1 MVHLT
6 EADIKYQVAHVRDD
20 RSQDIIVSHG
30 ICIFLAA
37 IAITMRFISRKL
49 GKVRIGADDWMIVA
63 AFVFE
68 LGEVIGGLICVHYGG
83 GKHAILLK
91 DTTAFAKAVL
101 ATEVLYN
108 PAIACV
114 KFSFLLFF
122 RRVFPGRRFHAL
134 LWLVGTIVFIYSW
147 IIIFSAI
154 FQCQPIRAT
163 WDMSVKHA
171 KCMKFNVEVVVF
183 AVFNVITDVTILI
196 IPIPILWK
204 LQIPWSKKVQLMA
217 VFLTGIFVCVV
228 SAYRVPKEAFLS
240 LADAPWSN
248 VDPCVWSVVEVC
260 VGIVSACLPTM
271 RPLFLHFYHQ
281 RTKSK
286 PTISW
291 PGTSPNALPQG
302 PQGADTTRMALKAA
316 GGGGNEYVCYQNR
329 RYWDEKPLPPAG
341 SFADR
346 RESEETGSWRSKSPR
361 EGV

>member
-6 EADIKYQVAHVRDD
+6 EADIKYQIAHIRDD

-30 ICIFLAA
+30 ICITLAA
-37 IAITMRFISRKL
+37 IAIILRFISRKL

-68 LGEVIGGLICVHYGG
+68 VGEVIGGLIS
-83 GKHAILLK
+83 
-91 DTTAFAKAVL
+91 
-101 ATEVLYN
+101 TEVLYN

-154 FQCQPIRAT
+154 FQCRPIRAT
-163 WDMSVKHA
+163 WDMSVKDA

-204 LQIPWSKKVQLMA
+204 LQIPWSRKIQLMA

-281 RTKSK
+281 RTKPRPS
-286 PTISW
+286 ISW
-291 PGTSPNALPQG
+291 PGTSPNALPQE
-302 PQGADTTRMALKAA
+302 PQGVDTARIALKAA
-316 GGGGNEYVCYQNR
+316 DERGATEYVSYQSR
-329 RYWDEKPLPPAG
+329 RFWDEKPLPPAG

>member
-1 MVHLT
+1 M
-6 EADIKYQVAHVRDD
+6 
-20 RSQDIIVSHG
+20 S
-30 ICIFLAA
+30 
-37 IAITMRFISRKL
+37 SRQ
-49 GKVRIGADDWMIVA
+49 
-63 AFVFE
+63 
-68 LGEVIGGLICVHYGG
+68 
-83 GKHAILLK
+83 
-91 DTTAFAKAVL
+91 AVL

-217 VFLTGIFVCVV
+217 VFLTGIL
-228 SAYRVPKEAFLS
+228 YAFTQVALLLPFTNIS
-240 LADAPWSN
+240 RLN
-248 VDPCVWSVVEVC
+248 FQ
-260 VGIVSACLPTM
+260 CLRRLRIP
-271 RPLFLHFYHQ
+271 RPQ
-281 RTKSK
+281 RS
-286 PTISW
+286 I
-291 PGTSPNALPQG
+291 
-302 PQGADTTRMALKAA
+302 
-316 GGGGNEYVCYQNR
+316 
-329 RYWDEKPLPPAG
+329 PLP
-341 SFADR
+341 R
-346 RESEETGSWRSKSPR
+346 
-361 EGV
+361 